1 MMEIHHQKKL
11 LITSLMF
18 ILNFFKKMDNMFIII
33 SKIVQK
39 FLNKFEIIM
48 LEMFMNLWLQ
58 LLKLL

>member
-1 MMEIHHQKKL
+1 
-11 LITSLMF
+11 
-18 ILNFFKKMDNMFIII
+18 MFIII

>member
-1 MMEIHHQKKL
+1 
-11 LITSLMF
+11 MF
-18 ILNFFKKMDNMFIII
+18 ILKKNLKMDNMFIII

>member
-1 MMEIHHQKKL
+1 
-11 LITSLMF
+11 
-18 ILNFFKKMDNMFIII
+18 MDNMFIII